1 MTQHQKLDLLEAE
14 NKLQN
19 IENNSRI
26 LHKKIRTI
34 LEKKEVTAEDIDEIY
49 QFSEMLTDYFLT
61 TDEILMN
68 TVKVEDDD

>member
-68 TVKVEDDD
+68 AVKVEDDD

>member
-14 NKLQN
+14 SKLQN
-19 IENNSRI
+19 IENNSKI
-26 LHKKIRTI
+26 LHQKIRQI

-49 QFSEMLTDYFLT
+49 QFSEMLTDYFLN

-68 TVKVEDDD
+68 AVKEEDDD

>member
-14 NKLQN
+14 DKLIN

-26 LHKKIRTI
+26 LHKKIRAI

-49 QFSEMLTDYFLT
+49 HFSEMLTDYFLT

-68 TVKVEDDD
+68 IVKEEDDD